1 MDFNKLKEA
10 AFAAGIK
17 EIEVYTMHKNG
28 IEISAFNGVVE
39 NNTSYSTDVMA
50 VRGVYNNQICTVYE
64 ENCNDEVI
72 PSIVKRIKDNASIKN
87 SKDPFFVYPGDESYP
102 ELVEKNVDFD
112 NYTLEDKVNLC
123 LALDAK
129 LREKSEYVDKTEVS
143 YSEDSYE
150 VSIINS
156 NGLNVSKSGR
166 YGAVVAEAVCAKG
179 DETKVGFE
187 YERISSIADV
197 NLDALASEAVNKA
210 VSEFGA
216 ESIPSGSYPVI
227 LDKKVVSSLLGA
239 FSSIFAATQVIRNMS
254 FLKDK
259 LGEKIFGDNIT
270 LIDDPLSLEAPTQ
283 SSFDDEGV
291 ACFTKS
297 VVENGVLKTY
307 LHNLST
313 AAMMGTKSTGNGK
326 KPGVNSSVGVSPSNL
341 YLKAGDVSFDE
352 MVSSVEN
359 GVYVTS
365 VQGLHA
371 GLNPISGSFNLQ
383 SSGFMIENGKITKP
397 VTLIILSGTLQEML
411 NNVKHVGSD
420 FEFKRGVGAPSLLVE
435 SMAISGK

>member
-17 EIEVYTMHKNG
+17 EIEVYSVHKNG
-28 IEISAFNGVVE
+28 IEISAFNGEVE
-39 NNTSYSTDVMA
+39 KNTSYSTNVMA
-50 VRGVYNNQICTVYE
+50 VRGVYNNQIVTVYE
-64 ENCNDEVI
+64 ENVCDDVI
-72 PSIVKRIKDNASIKN
+72 PSIVAKIKDNCSIKN
-87 SKDPFFVYPGDESYP
+87 SKDPFFIYPGDDKYP
-102 ELVEKNVDFD
+102 EIVEKVVDFD
-112 NYTLEDKVNLC
+112 NYTLEDKVKLC
-123 LALDAK
+123 LDLDVK
-129 LREKSEYVDKTEVS
+129 IRQKSEYVDKTEVS

-150 VSIINS
+150 VSIKNS
-156 NGLNVSKSGR
+156 NGLDVSKSGR
-166 YGAVVAEAVCAKG
+166 YGFIVAEAICTKDG
-179 DETKVGFE
+179 ETKVGFDH
-187 YERISSIADV
+187 ERLNSVANVD
-197 NLDALASEAVNKA
+197 LDALAESAVSKA
-210 VSEFGA
+210 VSGFGA

-227 LDKKVVSSLLGA
+227 LDKMVVSSLLGA
-239 FSSIFAATQVIRNMS
+239 FSGIFAATQVLRNMS

-270 LIDDPLSLEAPTQ
+270 LIDDPLSLDAPSQ

-307 LHNLST
+307 LHNLTT
-313 AAMMGTKSTGNGK
+313 AAMMGTKSTGNGNK
-326 KPGVNSSVGVSPSNL
+326 GGVGSSVGVSPNNL
-341 YLKAGDVSFDE
+341 YLKAGDVSFDD

-397 VTLIILSGTLQEML
+397 VTLIILSGTLQQML

-420 FEFKRGVGAPSLLVE
+420 FEFKRGVGAPSILVE

>member
-10 AFAAGIK
+10 ALAAGIT
-17 EIEVYTMHKNG
+17 EVEVYSVHKHG

-39 NNTSYSTDVMA
+39 NNTSYSTNVMA
-50 VRGVYNNQICTVYE
+50 VRGVYNNQITAFYE
-64 ENCNDEVI
+64 ENCSDEVI
-72 PSIVKRIKDNASIKN
+72 PSIVAKIKDNCSIKN
-87 SKDPFFVYPGDESYP
+87 SVDPFFIYPGDESYP
-102 ELVEKNVDFD
+102 ELQEKEVDFD
-112 NYTLEDKVNLC
+112 KYTLEDKVNIC
-123 LALDAK
+123 LNLHNK
-129 LREKSEYVDKTEVS
+129 LKEASEYVSKTEVS

-150 VSIINS
+150 VSIVNS

-166 YGAVVAEAVCAKG
+166 HGFVVAEAVCEKDG
-179 DETKVGFE
+179 ETKVGFE
-187 YERISSIADV
+187 YEKISSIENSNFD
-197 NLDALASEAVNKA
+197 DLAKAAVEKA
-210 VSEFGA
+210 VSGFGA
-216 ESIPSGSYPVI
+216 ESIPSGSYPVV

-239 FSSIFAATQVIRNMS
+239 FSGIFAATQVLRNMS
-254 FLKDK
+254 FLKGK

-270 LIDDPLSLEAPTQ
+270 LIDDPLSLDAPSQ

-307 LHNLST
+307 LHNLTT
-313 AAMMGTKSTGNGK
+313 AAMMGTKSTGNGN
-326 KPGVNSSVGVSPSNL
+326 KPDISSSVGVSPSNL
-341 YLKAGDVSFDE
+341 YLKAGDVSFDD

-383 SSGFMIENGKITKP
+383 SSGFMIENGKVTKP

-420 FEFKRGVGAPSLLVE
+420 FEFKRGVGSPSLLIE

>member
-10 AFAAGIK
+10 AFEAGIK
-17 EIEVYTMHKNG
+17 EIEVYSVQKSG
-28 IEISAFNGVVE
+28 IEISAFNGEVE
-39 NNTSYSTDVMA
+39 KNTSYSTNVMA
-50 VRGVYNNQICTVYE
+50 VRGVYNNQIVTVYE
-64 ENCNDEVI
+64 ENCCDEVI
-72 PSIVKRIKDNASIKN
+72 PSIVAKIKDNCSIKT
-87 SKDPFFVYPGDESYP
+87 SVDPFFIYPGDEKYP
-102 ELVEKNVDFD
+102 ELVEKEVDFD
-112 NYTLEDKVNLC
+112 EYTLEDKVNLC
-123 LALDAK
+123 LSLHDK
-129 LREKSEYVDKTEVS
+129 IKSCSEYVDKTDVS

-150 VSIINS
+150 ISIINS
-156 NGLNVSKSGR
+156 NGLNVHKSGR
-166 YGAVVAEAVCAKG
+166 YGFIVAEAVCVKDG
-179 DETKVGFE
+179 ETKVSYEFE
-187 YERISSIADV
+187 KISNIKDADLDVIAKT
-197 NLDALASEAVNKA
+197 AVDKA
-210 VSEFGA
+210 VSGFGA

-227 LDKKVVSSLLGA
+227 IDKKVVSSLLGS
-239 FSSIFAATQVIRNMS
+239 FSGIFAATQVLRNMS
-254 FLKDK
+254 FLKGK

-270 LIDDPLSLEAPTQ
+270 LIDDPLSLDAPSQ

-307 LHNLST
+307 LHNLTT
-313 AAMMGTKSTGNGK
+313 AAMMGTKSTGNGN
-326 KPGVNSSVGVSPSNL
+326 KPGVGSSVSVSPNNL

-352 MVSSVEN
+352 MVSSIEN

-383 SSGFMIENGKITKP
+383 SSGFMVENGKITKP

-411 NNVKHVGSD
+411 NNVESVGSD
-420 FEFKRGVGAPSLLVE
+420 FEFKRGVGAPSLLIK

>member
-17 EIEVYTMHKNG
+17 EVEVYSVNKSG
-28 IEISAFNGVVE
+28 IEISAFNGEVE
-39 NNTSYSTDVMA
+39 KNTSYSTNVMA
-50 VRGVYNNQICTVYE
+50 VRGVYNNQIVTVYE

-72 PSIVKRIKDNASIKN
+72 PSIVAKIKDNCSVKN
-87 SKDPFFVYPGDESYP
+87 SKDPFFIYPGDEKYP
-102 ELVEKNVDFD
+102 ELVEKEVDFD

-150 VSIINS
+150 ISIKNS
-156 NGLNVSKSGR
+156 NGLDVSKSGR
-166 YGAVVAEAVCAKG
+166 YGFVVAEAICTKDG
-179 DETKVGFE
+179 ETKVGFD
-187 YERISSIADV
+187 YVRVANFASVDV
-197 NLDALASEAVNKA
+197 DALAESAVKKA
-210 VSEFGA
+210 VSGFGA
-216 ESIPSGSYPVI
+216 ESIPSGAYPVV
-227 LDKKVVSSLLGA
+227 LDKSVVSSLLGA
-239 FSSIFAATQVIRNMS
+239 FSGIFAATQVLRNMS

-270 LIDDPLSLEAPTQ
+270 LIDDPLSLDAPSQ

-307 LHNLST
+307 LHNLTT
-313 AAMMGTKSTGNGK
+313 AAMMGTKSTGNGNK
-326 KPGVNSSVGVSPSNL
+326 AGVGSSVSVSPSNL
-341 YLKAGDVSFDE
+341 YLKAGDVSFDD

-383 SSGFMIENGKITKP
+383 SSGFMIENGKLTKP
-397 VTLIILSGTLQEML
+397 VTLIIVSGTLQQML
-411 NNVKHVGSD
+411 NNVKYVGSD

>member
-10 AFAAGIK
+10 AFAAGIN
-17 EIEVYTMHKNG
+17 EIEVYSVHKNG
-28 IEISAFNGVVE
+28 IEISAFNGVIE
-39 NNTSYSTDVMA
+39 NNTSFSTNVMA
-50 VRGVYNNQICTVYE
+50 VRGVYNNQIVTVYE
-64 ENCNDEVI
+64 ENVCDDVI
-72 PSIVKRIKDNASIKN
+72 PSIVAKIKDNCSIKN
-87 SKDPFFVYPGDESYP
+87 SKDPFFIYPGDDKYP
-102 ELVEKNVDFD
+102 EIKEKEVDFD

-123 LALDAK
+123 LSLDAK
-129 LREKSEYVDKTEVS
+129 IREKSEYVDKTEVS
-143 YSEDSYE
+143 YSEDSFE
-150 VSIINS
+150 ISIINS
-156 NGLNVSKSGR
+156 NGLNVSKKGR
-166 YGAVVAEAVCAKG
+166 YGFVVAEAICTKDG
-179 DETKVGFE
+179 ETKVGFD
-187 YERISSIADV
+187 YERVNSFASVDV
-197 NLDALASEAVNKA
+197 EALAESAVSKA
-210 VSEFGA
+210 VSGFGA

-239 FSSIFAATQVIRNMS
+239 FSGIFAATQVLRNMS

-259 LGEKIFGDNIT
+259 VGEKIFGDNIT
-270 LIDDPLSLEAPTQ
+270 LIDDPLSLDAPSQ

-307 LHNLST
+307 LHNLTT
-313 AAMMGTKSTGNGK
+313 AAMMGTKSTGNGNK
-326 KPGVNSSVGVSPSNL
+326 GGVGSSVGVSPNNL
-341 YLKAGDVSFDE
+341 YLKAGDVSFDD
-352 MVSSVEN
+352 MVSSIDN

-397 VTLIILSGTLQEML
+397 VTLIILSGTLQQML